1 MVMSESRR
9 SSIADAHATRGA
21 LRRMLIR
28 RLVRNAAVVAALIV
42 LALGMGATGYHLFDG
57 LLWLDAMLNAA
68 MILTGMGPVNP
79 MVTPAA
85 KIFAI
90 GYALFSGVFFLTM
103 FAVLLAPALQHFL
116 HRFHLDL
123 SEEESQRLRGQ
134 SGTTPKERHSDHHR
148 R

>member
-1 MVMSESRR
+1 MPHIVQRDLRR
-9 SSIADAHATRGA
+9 ILFRRLLRNAVLVGA
-21 LRRMLIR
+21 LVTGALLI
-28 RLVRNAAVVAALIV
+28 
-42 LALGMGATGYHLFDG
+42 GATGYHLFNG
-57 LLWLDAMLNAA
+57 LSWLDATLNAT

-79 MVTPAA
+79 IVTPGA

-123 SEEESQRLRGQ
+123 SEQESQSLRGNVDDR
-134 SGTTPKERHSDHHR
+134 TKR
-148 R
+148 RK

>member
-1 MVMSESRR
+1 
-9 SSIADAHATRGA
+9 
-21 LRRMLIR
+21 LI
-28 RLVRNAAVVAALIV
+28 
-42 LALGMGATGYHLFDG
+42 GATGYHLFDG
-57 LLWLDAMLNAA
+57 LSWLDATLNAT

>member
-1 MVMSESRR
+1 MPHLVQRDLRR
-9 SSIADAHATRGA
+9 VLFRRLLRNAVVVGA
-21 LRRMLIR
+21 LVIGALLI
-28 RLVRNAAVVAALIV
+28 
-42 LALGMGATGYHLFDG
+42 GATGYHLFDG
-57 LLWLDAMLNAA
+57 LSWLDATLNAT